1 MSNIQ
6 VGVGKKGIILALVI
20 GVLLLGG
27 GGGYLLWRVN
37 QQDTVAPTDSGA
49 SEYEGIECIDYDTD
63 CNYNGAYPKV
73 NGQCTDERTAG
84 ICQYPYQNFCCRY
97 QQKLVAYNIT
107 FSAGSGGTVSPSGKQ
122 SVKPNGGISSTATP
136 NSGYKFVRWDGSGGG
151 TVGDKTSPTL
161 TINSVNSDATY
172 TAIFEALPI
181 EQFTLTYI
189 AGTGGTITGTTP
201 KKVNKGASGTAV
213 TATPNTGYTFE
224 KWSDGK
230 TTASRTDTNVQANAT
245 YTAVFQQDAGYTLG
259 ILVSPAGSGKV
270 FDGDGNDITGKTY
283 QNLTPGSQ
291 IWNRAAP
298 NSGYKFVK
306 WQDGKTDNPR
316 VELINSNMVLTAIF
330 EALPA
335 DKVTL
340 TYVAGA
346 GGKITGTTTQI
357 IDKGASGTAV
367 TATPNTGYAF
377 EKWSDGKTIATRTDT
392 NVQASATY
400 TATFRSTS
408 PTDPVNCTGFTLS
421 CGANNTININWN
433 LVSGAIKYI
442 ARINKAPKG
451 DWLNEAGGDV
461 WISLSEDV
469 NSYVIQNAQPGVVY
483 GVNVLAY
490 SGPDGQKDFHPS
502 CNMTSL
508 GQIWDPPMY
517 LEISCQGTTPIVIP
531 GNGTVPDTGIFD
543 DSKNT
548 VIFGFVIL
556 IIGLAWTWVSTLPEK
571 AYSVISSTGSEMKKN
586 MERRK
591 VESRRSR
598 LEKRIK

>member
-201 KKVNKGASGTAV
+201 QKVNKGASGTAV

-245 YTAVFQQDAGYTLG
+245 YTATFKVLPADKVTLTYVAGAGGKITGTTTQIIDKGASGTAVTATPNTGYT
-259 ILVSPAGSGKV
+259 
-270 FDGDGNDITGKTY
+270 FE
-283 QNLTPGSQ
+283 
-291 IWNRAAP
+291 
-298 NSGYKFVK
+298 K
-306 WQDGKTDNPR
+306 WSDGKT
-316 VELINSNMVLTAIF
+316 TASRTDTNVQANATYTATF
-330 EALPA
+330 KVLPA

>member
-37 QQDTVAPTDSGA
+37 QQDTVAPTDSDA

-201 KKVNKGASGTAV
+201 QKVNKGASGTAV

-245 YTAVFQQDAGYTLG
+245 YTATF
-259 ILVSPAGSGKV
+259 KV
-270 FDGDGNDITGKTY
+270 
-283 QNLTPGSQ
+283 
-291 IWNRAAP
+291 
-298 NSGYKFVK
+298 
-306 WQDGKTDNPR
+306 
-316 VELINSNMVLTAIF
+316 
-330 EALPA
+330 LPA

-531 GNGTVPDTGIFD
+531 GNGTVPDTGIFE

>member
-172 TAIFEALPI
+172 TA
-181 EQFTLTYI
+181 
-189 AGTGGTITGTTP
+189 
-201 KKVNKGASGTAV
+201 
-213 TATPNTGYTFE
+213 
-224 KWSDGK
+224 
-230 TTASRTDTNVQANAT
+230 
-245 YTAVFQQDAGYTLG
+245 VFQQDAGYTLG

-400 TATFRSTS
+400 TATFISTS

-433 LVSGAIKYI
+433 LVTGAVKYI
-442 ARINKAPKG
+442 ARINKAPKS
-451 DWLNEAGGDV
+451 DWLNEEGGDV
-461 WISLSEDV
+461 WIALGPDV
-469 NSYVIQNAQPGVVY
+469 NSYVIQNAQSGVVY

-490 SGPDGQKDFHPS
+490 DGPDGQTDFHPS
-502 CNMTSL
+502 CNMTGL

-517 LEISCQGTTPIVIP
+517 IEIACQGTSPIV
-531 GNGTVPDTGIFD
+531 VPDTGIFD
-543 DSKNT
+543 NSKHT
-548 VIFGFVIL
+548 VIFGFVVL
-556 IIGLAWTWVSTLPEK
+556 VIGLAWTWISTLPKK
-571 AYSVISSTGSEMKKN
+571 ALLAISSTSSKIREDS
-586 MERRK
+586 ERRR
-591 VESRRSR
+591 VENRRER